1 MKTKKKKNHSNSHAD
16 LIFHVIISSKRNFM
30 ILMTLAVLS
39 TYFIIKRSKCGG
51 IDYFTLTHPQTPSQV
66 AAPFIHFYPYKGHT
80 KSSSRLVYVV
90 VIQKLLWT
98 MSRNRQTPTPATP
111 SGSHVLEATENESAA
126 QFPRILRLR
135 AEDNNA
141 SSSRN
146 NDEDASN
153 RRIRWS
159 EDVVDNEGMG
169 KKKSKGNK

>member
-1 MKTKKKKNHSNSHAD
+1 MFYYFKWKDFRDIDD
-16 LIFHVIISSKRNFM
+16 LSCSTISSYTEQMRRWPF
-30 ILMTLAVLS
+30 
-39 TYFIIKRSKCGG
+39 Y
-51 IDYFTLTHPQTPSQV
+51 THPQAWQTFPELL
-66 AAPFIHFYPYKGHT
+66 PLLFISVHKTDTQIKPDR
-80 KSSSRLVYVV
+80 RLVYMVET
-90 VIQKLLWT
+90 QEPLWT
-98 MSRNRQTPTPATP
+98 MSRNRQNPTPTTP
-111 SGSHVLEATENESAA
+111 SGSHVLEATENEYSA

-135 AEDNNA
+135 GEDSNT